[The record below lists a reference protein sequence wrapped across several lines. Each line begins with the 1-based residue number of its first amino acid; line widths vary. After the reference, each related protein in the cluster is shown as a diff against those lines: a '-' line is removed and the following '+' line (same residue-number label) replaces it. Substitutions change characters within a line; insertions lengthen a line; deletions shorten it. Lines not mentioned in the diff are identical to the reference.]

1 MLSNVTGESTVTLK
15 ELNPTRWAGRLLTV
29 LGMKHNYITIIKL
42 LTTIN
47 LQSSKREEIAEALQL
62 KRSIENFE
70 FVFLLAIFSKLLGA
84 IDLALNYLQY
94 DKADLCLAIDHL
106 ETVGLLK
113 TITSYRES
121 FIEAKV
127 ESIYFA
133 KKFGNELK
141 FQDKRITNNK
151 RHFDELADDHRLN
164 IPEDRFRINIFN
176 CVIGIVNA

>member
-1 MLSNVTGESTVTLK
+1 MTV
-15 ELNPTRWAGRLLTV
+15 
-29 LGMKHNYITIIKL
+29 
-42 LTTIN
+42 IN

-70 FVFLLAIFSKLLGA
+70 FVFLLDIFSKLLGA
-84 IDLALNYLQY
+84 IDLTLNYLEY

-106 ETVGLLK
+106 ETRGLLK
-113 TITSYRES
+113 RINSYRES

-133 KKFGNELK
+133 QKWGSKVK
-141 FQDKRITNNK
+141 FQDKRGNNNK
-151 RHFDELADDHRLN
+151 RHFEELADDHRLN

-176 CVIGIVNA
+176 CVLDIVNA